1 METQLLPVATS
12 EARVPT
18 TVPRRFLAQLC
29 KHFAHRLPVTLTEDH
44 GRIEFPAGVCL
55 LDAEAETLVLRV
67 TSDDEAALAG
77 LQDVV
82 ARHLERFAF
91 RDKPEVRWVRTV

>member
-1 METQLLPVATS
+1 MDAPEPVLSS

-18 TVPRRFLAQLC
+18 AAPRRYLGQLC
-29 KHFAHRLPVTLTEDH
+29 KHFEHKLPVALGEAQ
-44 GRIEFPAGVCL
+44 GRIEFPAGTCT

-67 TSDDEAALAG
+67 TASDEVALAS
-77 LQDVV
+77 LEDVV

-91 RDKPEVRWVRTV
+91 RDKPEVRWVRS

>member
-1 METQLLPVATS
+1 METQSPPAATT

-18 TVPRRFLAQLC
+18 AVPRRYLGQLC
-29 KHFAHRLPVTLTEDH
+29 KHFAHCLPVALAEDH
-44 GRIEFPAGVCL
+44 GQIAFPAGVCL

-67 TSDDEAALAG
+67 TSSDEAALTG

-91 RDKPEVRWVRTV
+91 RDKPEVRWVRTG